1 MRLKVFLPFRKLLEL
16 HNITK
21 IIFESKSGSYG
32 ILPNRLDFTAAVVP
46 GILYYEHKGKDH
58 WIAIDEGV
66 LIKTNDEILVSI
78 RNAMEANSL
87 EELQSVVEKEFLTLD
102 KNDQSIRTSI
112 AKLESDYVRRL
123 KELHYG

>member
-1 MRLKVFLPFRKLLEL
+1 
-16 HNITK
+16 
-21 IIFESKSGSYG
+21 
-32 ILPNRLDFTAAVVP
+32 
-46 GILYYEHKGKDH
+46 
-58 WIAIDEGV
+58 
-66 LIKTNDEILVSI
+66 
-78 RNAMEANSL
+78 MEANSL